1 MDHSRVVVFVIIIF
15 ASLVI
20 SLTGVAADTAHET
33 SAPIGQTSSTTVP
46 ITQQLQLNPET
57 TGSIHVTTSVD
68 VTLKLKQFGLYIN
81 DSAQRVTVDG
91 FSRTNTEDSIAG
103 YDRYEWDGNTRTPS
117 ISYNLNVNTTN
128 DNGKYKTVDAGE
140 WAIVEV
146 PSVPYSWRASEEIE
160 IVNDHEIDGSGVI
173 KRGFAFLGDH
183 AIRTATA
190 RDQQFRLVIPDA
202 ANLTESPEA
211 ILDNVAYASK
221 QLQVGERDSDVV
233 MIAAPTSD
241 DIKWARGGTAR
252 DAIFWTQDTARLD
265 SPDNIWLHEYIH
277 TRQGFDRTNDF
288 EWFAEGSAEYY
299 AALFTLQ
306 QEQIGFEEF
315 RTHLTVSD
323 SRQANAI
330 LTKTKDSAQPQYT
343 KGGLVAARSDQR
355 IRDATNASLTE
366 IFGRLNAADESVSNG
381 EFLRYVR
388 LYSSAAVESDI
399 QDATTTTRSLKMW
412 DRQGHQEAFGVE
424 PHTTK
429 STVGVTD
436 ETAERG
442 DSNPVTTWILVLVAL
457 NVVVYG
463 GYKIYTG

>member
-20 SLTGVAADTAHET
+20 SPTGVAADTAHEI
-33 SAPIGQTSSTTVP
+33 SAPVGQTSSTTVP

-190 RDQQFRLVIPDA
+190 HDQQFRLVIPDA

-233 MIAAPTSD
+233 MIAAPTSE
-241 DIKWARGGTAR
+241 ISNG
-252 DAIFWTQDTARLD
+252 L
-265 SPDNIWLHEYIH
+265 E
-277 TRQGFDRTNDF
+277 
-288 EWFAEGSAEYY
+288 
-299 AALFTLQ
+299 
-306 QEQIGFEEF
+306 
-315 RTHLTVSD
+315 V
-323 SRQANAI
+323 
-330 LTKTKDSAQPQYT
+330 AQPAMLSFGRKILPDLTPRIISGCTNISTHDRDLTGQMISNGSLKALRNITPPCLLYSRN
-343 KGGLVAARSDQR
+343 RSD
-355 IRDATNASLTE
+355 LK
-366 IFGRLNAADESVSNG
+366 
-381 EFLRYVR
+381 
-388 LYSSAAVESDI
+388 SS
-399 QDATTTTRSLKMW
+399 
-412 DRQGHQEAFGVE
+412 E
-424 PHTTK
+424 PI
-429 STVGVTD
+429 S
-436 ETAERG
+436 R
-442 DSNPVTTWILVLVAL
+442 
-457 NVVVYG
+457 
-463 GYKIYTG
+463 